1 MAQSYYGSINYDKL
15 LESLKKG
22 IIKTHKSENGTRYV
36 YINIYIAD
44 QPDQYKNDGSVSAP
58 LKDEFKQD
66 NTKVVFVG
74 NLRKSTPQ
82 ETTPEDFKEE
92 DDDIPF

>member
-22 IIKTHKSENGTRYV
+22 EVKTYKSENGTRYV
-36 YINIYIAD
+36 NINVYIAD
-44 QPDQYKNDGSVSAP
+44 QPDQYQNDGSVSVP
-58 LKDEFKQD
+58 LKDEFKQE
-66 NTKVVFVG
+66 NAKVVFIG
-74 NLRKSTPQ
+74 NLKKSAPK

-92 DDDIPF
+92 DDDLPF